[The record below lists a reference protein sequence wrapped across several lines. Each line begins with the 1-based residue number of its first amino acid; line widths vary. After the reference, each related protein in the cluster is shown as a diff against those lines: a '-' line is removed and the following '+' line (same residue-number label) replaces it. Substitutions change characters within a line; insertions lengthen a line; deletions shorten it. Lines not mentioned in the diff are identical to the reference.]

1 MKLTLSGKEFTL
13 RCDMRALAAAKR
25 EAGIDINDLGSEEE
39 HVTSEQIVQIGTLVY
54 YMAQSGA
61 KHAGIPFDYECDDFL
76 GLIEISDLEPLADAV
91 GTLMGGGDGKKK

>member
-25 EAGIDINDLGSEEE
+25 EADIDLATLSNDLVEC
-39 HVTSEQIVQIGTLVY
+39 GTLVY

-61 KHAGIPFDYECDDFL
+61 KYAGIPFEYGLDEFFA
-76 GLIEISDLEPLADAV
+76 LIEIKDIEDISEVLTSALGA
-91 GTLMGGGDGKKK
+91 GDGKKK